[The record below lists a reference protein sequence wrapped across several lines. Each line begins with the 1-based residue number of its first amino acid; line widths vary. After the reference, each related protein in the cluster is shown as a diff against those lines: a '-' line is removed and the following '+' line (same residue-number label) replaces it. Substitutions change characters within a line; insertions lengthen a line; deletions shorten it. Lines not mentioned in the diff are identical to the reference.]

1 MKRAMASLSSWQR
14 VKLAWNLLSNKDPI
28 TKEEVEKCK
37 DRDLLEVRVPG
48 LILRMLRFVFNII
61 AEHDA
66 GDGW

>member
-48 LILRMLRFVFNII
+48 LI
-61 AEHDA
+61 
-66 GDGW
+66 